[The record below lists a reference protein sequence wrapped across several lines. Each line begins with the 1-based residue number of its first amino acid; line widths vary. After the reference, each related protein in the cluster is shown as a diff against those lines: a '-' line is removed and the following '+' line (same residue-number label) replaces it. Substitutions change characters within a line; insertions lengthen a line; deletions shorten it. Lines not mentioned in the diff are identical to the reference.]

1 MSEIIVGDVKYRIVK
16 VRKINPTPTGR
27 IIGIRHRVKQ
37 TAEMEAR
44 PTQIVIVDAGKT
56 TRRDLKDEREEFE
69 LVQSIQPA
77 DTIAMAMGGSGDYL
91 AYAAS
96 RIAKQRS
103 ARVMRIPPFRLK
115 EARADASK
123 DDDALLFSRLVI
135 ERPEFFYPVGD
146 IDTDHILMREQYR
159 AWQDTMKARI
169 ACQQRLYQRVIG
181 NIFTGD
187 DGIFPEGG
195 IEKAFDAAK
204 ASNAILANLE
214 REEREA
220 LNALSK
226 TLTKRHKVYQSI
238 FEPIVGVGPS
248 LAARIIQP
256 VQDIRLFE
264 RAPQLKAYLGVHV
277 LPDRRFP
284 RRRAG
289 EVSNWHNEARTGL
302 WLLAKQFNYRPD
314 SEWGVKLREAKEIVK
329 REHPEPVKGE
339 SGSMKWTPI
348 HIQRTASWRTLGWFV
363 EHVHKEWSALAT
375 ARAN

>member
-1 MSEIIVGDVKYRIVK
+1 MRV
-16 VRKINPTPTGR
+16 
-27 IIGIRHRVKQ
+27 IGIRHRVKQ

-44 PTQIVIVDAGKT
+44 PTQIVVVDGKTT

-69 LVQSIQPA
+69 LVQSIQPG

-96 RIAKQRS
+96 RIAKKRG

-115 EARADASK
+115 EVRADASK
-123 DDDALLFSRLVI
+123 DDDALLFSRLVV
-135 ERPEFFYPVGD
+135 EEPSYFYAVGD

-204 ASNAILANLE
+204 ASNAILQNLE
-214 REEREA
+214 REEQEA
-220 LNALSK
+220 LKALSK
-226 TLTKRHKVYQSI
+226 TLTKRHKVYQKI

-248 LAARIIQP
+248 LAARIIHP
-256 VQDIRLFE
+256 VQDIRLF
-264 RAPQLKAYLGVHV
+264 AKGPQLKKYLGVHV
-277 LPDRRFP
+277 LPDGTFP

-289 EVSNWHNEARTGL
+289 QVANWHNEARTGL
-302 WLLAKQFNYRPD
+302 WLLAKQFNYRPE
-314 SEWGVKLREAKEIVK
+314 SEWGVKLREAKELVK
-329 REHPEPVKGE
+329 KEHPEPVKGE
-339 SGSMKWTPI
+339 SGAMKWTPS
-348 HIQRTASWRTLGWFV
+348 HIQKTASWRVLGWFV
-363 EHVHKEWSALAT
+363 EDVHKKWWELAE

>member
-1 MSEIIVGDVKYRIVK
+1 M
-16 VRKINPTPTGR
+16 R

-37 TAEMEAR
+37 TSEMEAR
-44 PTQIVIVDAGKT
+44 PTQIVVVEAGKS

-115 EARADASK
+115 EVRGEASK
-123 DDDALLFSRLVI
+123 DDDALLFSKLII
-135 ERPEFFYPVGD
+135 EKPEFFYPVGD

-159 AWQDTMKARI
+159 AWQDTMLARI

-214 REEREA
+214 REEKEA

-277 LPDRRFP
+277 LSDGRFP
-284 RRRAG
+284 RKRVGQIA
-289 EVSNWHNEARTGL
+289 NWHNEARTGL
-302 WLLAKQFNYRPD
+302 WLLAKQFNYRPE
-314 SEWGVKLREAKEIVK
+314 SEWGVKLREAKELVR
-329 REHPEPVKGE
+329 REHPEPMRGE
-339 SGSMKWTPI
+339 SGAMKWTPI
-348 HIQRTASWRTLGWFV
+348 HIQRTASWRVLGWFV

-375 ARAN
+375 ARVN